1 MQNNK
6 RDNMQLSR
14 LRLKSVDEICGAAH
28 ETPHPILEQT

>member
-14 LRLKSVDEICGAAH
+14 LRLKSVDEISK
-28 ETPHPILEQT
+28 EYISDME